1 MLRKQNGDECL
12 ALTAV
17 VLISQLI
24 VLTSL
29 SSEAHA
35 NHPQVTEILG
45 EVKGDVFRRV
55 RRGHRNATSC

>member
-1 MLRKQNGDECL
+1 MLRKQNGDEYL
-12 ALTAV
+12 ALPTV
-17 VLISQLI
+17 VVSQLI

-55 RRGHRNATSC
+55 RRGRRNATC